1 MALKLAING
10 FGRIGRL
17 VFREAMKHDEFEV
30 VAVNDL
36 TDAGQLAHLLKYDSV
51 HGIYDAE
58 VNADE
63 DSFVVNGQRIKVY
76 AEKDPAQLPW
86 GELGV
91 DVVLECTGHFR
102 SMEEVGKHIEAGAK
116 KAILSAPA
124 KGAMLTFV
132 MGVNHEDYNPATDDV
147 ISNASCTTNCL
158 APVAKVLDEKFGIER
173 GMMTTIHSYTNDQ
186 RILDFPHSDPR
197 RARAGAVSM
206 IPTTTGAAVAVSK
219 VLPQLKDYNELP
231 LVSIDYNGNHH
242 SSTVDGLST
251 MVLENKMVKVLA
263 WGAFFM
269 LNKKTMKDIDVKG
282 KRVFVR
288 VDFNVPMA
296 DGAITDETRI
306 RAAIPTIEYL
316 VEQGAKVI
324 LASHLGR
331 PKGEVKEDMCLTAAG
346 VRLAQLMGKPV
357 TKLDESIGQVVEE
370 AVASMHDGDLLL
382 MENVR
387 FHAGEEKN
395 DPTLAQQFAQLAD
408 IYMYCKA
415 LSNPEHPFTA
425 IIGGAKVKDKIGV
438 IESLLEKVDHLI
450 IGGGLSFTFIKAQGY
465 DIGKSL
471 LEEDKIELAKSFI
484 EKAKAKGVQLHMP
497 VDAVVANEF
506 SQDAETQIVNV
517 DAIPAD
523 WMGLDI
529 GPKTAANY
537 AEVIKNSKLII
548 WNGPMGVFEMDKFAN
563 GTKKVADAMA
573 TTAGYT
579 VIGGGDSAAA
589 VEKFEVADKMDHIS
603 TGGGASLELME
614 GKELPGIVALN
625 DK

>member
-1 MALKLAING
+1 
-10 FGRIGRL
+10 
-17 VFREAMKHDEFEV
+17 
-30 VAVNDL
+30 
-36 TDAGQLAHLLKYDSV
+36 
-51 HGIYDAE
+51 
-58 VNADE
+58 
-63 DSFVVNGQRIKVY
+63 
-76 AEKDPAQLPW
+76 
-86 GELGV
+86 
-91 DVVLECTGHFR
+91 
-102 SMEEVGKHIEAGAK
+102 
-116 KAILSAPA
+116 
-124 KGAMLTFV
+124 
-132 MGVNHEDYNPATDDV
+132 
-147 ISNASCTTNCL
+147 
-158 APVAKVLDEKFGIER
+158 
-173 GMMTTIHSYTNDQ
+173 
-186 RILDFPHSDPR
+186 
-197 RARAGAVSM
+197 
-206 IPTTTGAAVAVSK
+206 
-219 VLPQLKDYNELP
+219 
-231 LVSIDYNGNHH
+231 
-242 SSTVDGLST
+242 
-251 MVLENKMVKVLA
+251 
-263 WGAFFM
+263 M

-296 DGAITDETRI
+296 DGVITDETRI

-331 PKGEVKEDMCLTAAG
+331 PKGEVKEDMRLTAVG
-346 VRLAQLMGKPV
+346 VRLAELMAKPV
-357 TKLDESIGQVVEE
+357 TKLDESIGQAVEE
-370 AVASMHDGDLLL
+370 AVANMQNGDMILL
-382 MENVR
+382 ENVR

-395 DPTLAQQFAQLAD
+395 DPALAEQFAKLAD
-408 IYMYCKA
+408 VYVNDAFGAAHRAHASTEGIAKHIPAVSGFLMQKELDVLGKA
-415 LSNPEHPFTA
+415 LSNPERPFTA

-471 LEEDKIELAKSFI
+471 LEEDKIDLAKSFI
-484 EKAKAKGVQLHMP
+484 EKAKEKGVQLHMP

-506 SQDAETQIVNV
+506 SKDAETKIVDV

-537 AEVIKNSKLII
+537 AEVIKDSKLII

-563 GTKKVADAMA
+563 GTKTVADAMA
-573 TTAGYT
+573 TTTGYT